1 MAQYWTPYGL
11 TLLAPSENSA
21 GDPTLCNSTGHC
33 GLYQFARTTWQE
45 FAPAAGVNLYDYP
58 TANLAPAEVQTA
70 VALVTPISNWT
81 CPGCNSYAVTLAQ
94 MAGTTAAS
102 PQTDPLSLSIPGTDT
117 TSPGSLYL
125 PGGNYGGGSDSGTF
139 GGTPDYSGAYNPSTV
154 PADPGK
160 PYCGNPGVTW
170 WQRLT
175 GQCTPNSQNPAGT
188 GPFAAAAAGV
198 GGVSGFL
205 SSLSDPNTWT
215 RVGVIAIGAVILL
228 AALFLFGFA
237 SFARSEHAAA

>member
-11 TLLAPSENSA
+11 TLLAPSENAA
-21 GDPTLCNSTGHC
+21 GNPSLCNSTGHC
-33 GLYQFARTTWQE
+33 GLYQYDRSTWQE
-45 FAPAAGVNLYDYP
+45 FAPSAGVNLAQYP
-58 TANLAPAEVQTA
+58 TADLAPAEVQTA
-70 VALVTPISNWT
+70 VALVTPISHWT

-94 MAGTTAAS
+94 MSGTTAGF
-102 PQTDPLSLSIPGTDT
+102 PQSGSDPLSLT
-117 TSPGSLYL
+117 TADSPGSLYL
-125 PGGNYGGGSDSGTF
+125 PGTPNSTNPYIDPLDPNQQYGSGF
-139 GGTPDYSGAYNPSTV
+139 A
-154 PADPGK
+154 PAGK

-175 GQCTPNSQNPAGT
+175 GQCDPNTSNPAAT
-188 GPFAAAAAGV
+188 GPVSAAATGV
-198 GGVSGFL
+198 GGVGGFL